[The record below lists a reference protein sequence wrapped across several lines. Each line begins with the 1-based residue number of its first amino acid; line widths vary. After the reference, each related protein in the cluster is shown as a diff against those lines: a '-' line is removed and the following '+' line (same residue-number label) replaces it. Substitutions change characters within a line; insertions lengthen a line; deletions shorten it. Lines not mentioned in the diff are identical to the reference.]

1 MNEMSCLSLVGMFL
15 AIMAMLII
23 GILAIPVNGY
33 DSKPRSEQKKVDDN
47 YWDSMG
53 LSPPEEENNNYW
65 YVNSSYPLYF
75 SNYKLHK
82 KASKP
87 TKVINNS
94 TRKQDIISIIRT
106 TNGLEYSIEVDG
118 SLPEG
123 AVKKRVVINY

>member
-15 AIMAMLII
+15 AIMAMPII

-65 YVNSSYPLYF
+65 YVNSNYPPYF
-75 SNYKLHK
+75 SNYRLHK

-106 TNGLEYSIEVDG
+106 SNGLEYSIEVDG
-118 SLPEG
+118 SLPES
-123 AVKKRVVINY
+123 AIKKQVIINY

>member
-1 MNEMSCLSLVGMFL
+1 MGEMSCLSLVGMFL
-15 AIMAMLII
+15 VIIAMPIV

-33 DSKPRSEQKKVDDN
+33 DSKLRDEQKKVDDN

-53 LSPPEEENNNYW
+53 LSSPEEENNNYW
-65 YVNSSYPLYF
+65 YVNSNYPPYF

-82 KASKP
+82 KVNKP
-87 TKVINNS
+87 LVVDIP
-94 TRKQDIISIIRT
+94 TRKQDIISIIKT
-106 TNGLEYSIEVDG
+106 TNGVEYSIEVYG